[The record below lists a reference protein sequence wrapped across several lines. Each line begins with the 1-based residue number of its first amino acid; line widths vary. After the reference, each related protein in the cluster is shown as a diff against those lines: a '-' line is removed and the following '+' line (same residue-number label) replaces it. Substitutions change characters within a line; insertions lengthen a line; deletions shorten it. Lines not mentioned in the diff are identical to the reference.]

1 MDSPLLDS
9 VHTIQTPEGIELH
22 LNIAGIWSR
31 SVAWIIDLLIRS
43 VIYIIL
49 GYTGLLLGDLGSGL
63 LMIGFFLLEWFY
75 PVVFEVFNQ
84 GMTPGKQYLNI
95 QVVNSDGTPIGWSPS
110 MIRNILRVVDFLP
123 LFYAFGFVSMLMN
136 NRFQRLG
143 DLAAK
148 TLVVYNDDNMQ
159 KNSIPVQSIIP
170 LTQKLKL
177 EEAKSIIHYAERSH
191 QLSDERLDELAQI
204 LNILDEPHYK
214 MTKAKLLGIANG
226 LAGRK

>member
-43 VIYIIL
+43 VIYMVL
-49 GYTGLLLGDLGSGL
+49 GYAGVMLDDLGSGL
-63 LMIGFFLLEWFY
+63 LMIGIFLLEWFY

-84 GMTPGKQYLNI
+84 GMTPGKQHLNI
-95 QVVNSDGTPIGWSPS
+95 RVVNSDGTPIGWSPS

-123 LFYAFGFVSMLMN
+123 FFYAFGFISMLMN
-136 NRFQRLG
+136 DRFQRLG

-148 TLVVYNDDNMQ
+148 TLVVYNNEDSQ
-159 KNSIPVQSIIP
+159 ENSFPIQRVIL

-177 EEAKSIIHYAERSH
+177 QEAKSIIHYAERAH
-191 QLSDERLDELAQI
+191 HLSDERLDELAQI
-204 LNILDEPHYK
+204 LNVLDEPGHK
-214 MTKAKLLGIANG
+214 MTKDKLLGIANG